1 MKNKPNI
8 IYLQTGIPLGQIEH
22 VDWNSA
28 DLMKD
33 EITWSTNQVH
43 KSDFIYYSEEFMFEF
58 AKWINSKYIRLTKGW
73 ITTEDNT
80 SRKLFTTKELLE
92 EFKNIKNEPK

>member
-22 VDWNSA
+22 VDWNSR

-43 KSDFIYYSEEFMFEF
+43 KSDFVYYSEEFMFEF
-58 AKWINSKYIRLTKGW
+58 TKWCGENYVRGEKTWWDLNVYP
-73 ITTEDNT
+73 NQAY
-80 SRKLFTTKELLE
+80 TTKELLE
-92 EFKNIKNEPK
+92 EFKITQNGRNR